1 MNLILAV
8 DQTGAIGN
16 NGRLPWN
23 IKQELQL
30 FNKITHGH
38 ILVVGS
44 TTMSTLPLLEN
55 REIIV
60 LTNNP
65 YLTTNKAVG
74 LGWKNIPIGIVHSW
88 DEVLRF
94 YKCKSYEKEIFVAG
108 GAQIYSSALKIPGM
122 ITKIYISI
130 IHGQH
135 QADTY
140 VNNIDKCLTSYVLES
155 HEPKDKFD
163 HYVLSYNPNIIWG
176 ERQYLSLAEKIL
188 KEGELRSGRNGGTF
202 SLFGETLKFDLRVG
216 FPLLTTKKMFTRGII
231 EEFLFFLRGDTNTSI
246 LSDKNVKI
254 WEGNTNKDF
263 ISKHGLP
270 YAEGIMGPMYGYQW
284 RSFGRPYTL
293 DSEGRPIDIKENEG
307 IDQLKKLVDEIKT
320 NPYSRRLLMTT
331 YNPAQAE
338 EGVLYPCHSIVTQF
352 YVSGDGKYIDMI
364 CYNRSQDLFLGVP
377 YNIASS
383 SLLLMVVGKLTG
395 ITPRYLTM
403 NMGDVHIYESH
414 ITQMKEQIKRFP
426 YRPPIMDICGNIC
439 EIIDIN
445 NMSSTNFNLTNY
457 SFHPTIKAE
466 MVP

>member
-1 MNLILAV
+1 MNLILAINE
-8 DQTGAIGN
+8 TGAIGY
-16 NGRLPWN
+16 NGRLPWH

-30 FNKITHGH
+30 FSKITHGH

-65 YLTTNKAVG
+65 YLTPSKVVG
-74 LGWKNIPIGIVHSW
+74 LGWKNTPIGIVHSW
-88 DEVLRF
+88 NEVLKF
-94 YKCKSYEKEIFVAG
+94 CNCKEREKEVFVAG

-140 VNNIDKCLTSYVLES
+140 LNNIEKSLTSYVLES
-155 HEPKDKFD
+155 HEPKDNFD
-163 HYVLSYNPNIIWG
+163 HYVLSYSPDTIKG

-188 KEGELRSGRNGGTF
+188 NEGELRSGRNGGTF
-202 SLFGETLKFDLRVG
+202 SLFGEMLKFDLRVG

-231 EEFLFFLRGDTNTSI
+231 EEFLFFLRGDTDSSI
-246 LSDKNVKI
+246 LSDKKVKI

-263 ISKHGLP
+263 ISKLGLP

-293 DSEGRPIDIKENEG
+293 DNEGHPIDIKENEG
-307 IDQLKKLVDEIKT
+307 IDQLKKLVEEIKT

-383 SLLLMVVGKLTG
+383 SLLLMIVGKLTD

-414 ITQMKEQIKRFP
+414 TTQMKEQIKRFP
-426 YRPPIMDICGNIC
+426 YKPPTMDINGNIC
-439 EIIDIN
+439 KITDIN
-445 NMSSTNFNLTNY
+445 NLTTENFTLTNY
-457 SFHPTIKAE
+457 SYHPTIKAE